1 MAGPHPHYVDTGG
14 AGEAFRS
21 CARLS
26 RYQPGAESLAS
37 ALAGLEELDRV
48 SGGVLEQDLPAA
60 HSRDDLVPEACALL
74 LQRFDEAVQIA
85 DVAAETSCHPVTT
98 LIPSTRPAP
107 APAGRPRAGRPE
119 REDYSARRAEAV
131 RIRAA
136 QPAGSSAPATA
147 ITTPASASTTSSGPR
162 YTDR

>member
-1 MAGPHPHYVDTGG
+1 MYRTLTVAMGRPSSCRGGGDKLSPGDHANTGR
-14 AGEAFRS
+14 A
-21 CARLS
+21 
-26 RYQPGAESLAS
+26 
-37 ALAGLEELDRV
+37 
-48 SGGVLEQDLPAA
+48 
-60 HSRDDLVPEACALL
+60 
-74 LQRFDEAVQIA
+74 
-85 DVAAETSCHPVTT
+85 
-98 LIPSTRPAP
+98 RPAP
-107 APAGRPRAGRPE
+107 APPARPVPRLAGARPE